1 MGGIKVNLE
10 GRTNIEG
17 LWAVGEA
24 AATGLH
30 GANRLASNSLLEAL
44 VCARFVADSLNAAP
58 RRTLRAT
65 PAAQPM
71 RPNDLQAVRAIVSR
85 AAGVLRDGAD
95 LRRAASE
102 LYPLAATNDAALV
115 ALMIVAAA
123 LRREESRGAHYRLD
137 FTQKDAM
144 PKWPR
149 EVDST
154 QAFAAAREL
163 SLADV
168 A

>member
-1 MGGIKVNLE
+1 M
-10 GRTNIEG
+10 
-17 LWAVGEA
+17 
-24 AATGLH
+24 
-30 GANRLASNSLLEAL
+30 
-44 VCARFVADSLNAAP
+44 
-58 RRTLRAT
+58 
-65 PAAQPM
+65 
-71 RPNDLQAVRAIVSR
+71 RAIVSR
-85 AAGVLRDGAD
+85 TAGVLRDGAD
-95 LRRAASE
+95 LRRAAAE

-137 FTQKDAM
+137 FTQKDAT
-144 PKWPR
+144 PAWPR
-149 EVDST
+149 DIDRA